1 MSDFSWLLGVK
12 CAEAHNLLHVDL
24 DERWNELS
32 CFSKVRACCLSTNRK
47 KCAHHRNPHNTN
59 IQTLNFIG
67 TQPTNQVMPILPIH
81 HSTAISTLFRV
92 ALKLLVSSQ
101 EN

>member
-1 MSDFSWLLGVK
+1 ML
-12 CAEAHNLLHVDL
+12 CVDL

-32 CFSKVRACCLSTNRK
+32 CFSKVRASCLSTNRK

-81 HSTAISTLFRV
+81 HSTA
-92 ALKLLVSSQ
+92 KSSGWGRG
-101 EN
+101 EERGAKKHWTAFERGAGGLGMEDS